1 MTSSASTSLLASW
14 FNNQERELGTL
25 DSSDFSSGSESGYD
39 TESNLQDEPSVDL
52 TLQENTSG
60 TALCFYCGI
69 EKPIDSFKL
78 QSRYSHTQRRGT
90 CSSRCEECRRKKLV
104 SLSAKRRRKRKEKG
118 DNLLIQ
124 ETSWGEMMQYFERD
138 VRHDVEYI
146 HLISFHY

>member
-90 CSSRCEECRRKKLV
+90 RSSRCEECRRKKLG

-124 ETSWGEMMQYFERD
+124 EISWGEMMQYFERD

>member
-14 FNNQERELGTL
+14 FNNQERELGTR
-25 DSSDFSSGSESGYD
+25 DSSDFSSGPESGYD

-69 EKPIDSFKL
+69 EKLIDSFKL

-90 CSSRCEECRRKKLV
+90 HSSRCKECRRKKLG
-104 SLSAKRRRKRKEKG
+104 SLSAKRCRKRKEKG
-118 DNLLIQ
+118 DNLFIQ